1 MVYQV
6 KESDVWKE
14 ISFINQE
21 AFLGVIDIDAIELDI
36 DFLDTEWGFC
46 VPEEDVTVL
55 GLTDEFDSYQM
66 FRTVLAH
73 ELIHAYQIQEELPV
87 DHDDLFLSLADIC
100 NKSLDLSIQIEAIH

>member
-1 MVYQV
+1 MVYRV

-14 ISFINQE
+14 ITYINEE
-21 AFLGVIDIDAIELDI
+21 AFLGAIDIGYIELDI

-55 GLTDEFDSYQM
+55 GLTDEFDSYHM

-73 ELIHAYQIQEELPV
+73 ELIHAYQIQEKLSV
-87 DHDDLFLSLADIC
+87 NHGNLFLSLADIC
-100 NKSLDLSIQIEAIH
+100 NKSLDLSIQIEATH